1 MLSWSIKL
9 YFFFMLSFT
18 LKWNVRILSNEQN
31 LLIKKMVDP
40 VYGSTC
46 ELPFCSINVHG
57 VHIMSLQVLFL
68 FLIFRL

>member
-31 LLIKKMVDP
+31 FVDKKNGGP
-40 VYGSTC
+40 SLWIHLC
-46 ELPFCSINVHG
+46 ELPFA
-57 VHIMSLQVLFL
+57 Q
-68 FLIFRL
+68 

>member
-40 VYGSTC
+40 VYGST
-46 ELPFCSINVHG
+46 FVNYHFA
-57 VHIMSLQVLFL
+57 Q
-68 FLIFRL
+68 